1 MAFER
6 KHYNMDMDW
15 RFHRGEI
22 ADDGGKSHAS
32 VYSSTK
38 TGGLNGPATKR
49 SYDDSSWQ
57 RVDLPH
63 DYIRESA
70 YTPDGVGSH
79 GYRELCDAWYRKTFV
94 VDAALVG
101 KHAMLVFDGISTA
114 STVFLNGSV
123 IYRSSS
129 IYSEI
134 AIDVTDRLHFGRVNT
149 LAVYTK
155 GDATEGWWYEG
166 AGIYRHVHL
175 YIKDSIHIANNGIWA
190 KPTLCDKGNNLW
202 KVELETTLENSE
214 YAAGSAKVR
223 AKLFDGEREI
233 AFAESGE
240 TICAPD
246 AKTPMM
252 LTLDVSD
259 PTRWDVDCPKLYT
272 LETETVVNGES
283 VDKESTRIGFR
294 TFRMDADKGF
304 FLNDRPMKIKGTC
317 NHQDHAGLGVALPDS
332 MQYYRVK
339 LLKEM
344 GTNAYRCSHNPPAK
358 EILDAC
364 DELGLIVMDE
374 NRNFETRREAIDN
387 LETLIRRDRNHPS
400 VIFYSLFNEEPLQN
414 SAEGA
419 AIFRRL
425 KSTVLRLDDTRII
438 TGAVND
444 TLCNG
449 GTGEEMDAF
458 GLNYHLELV
467 EDIHREFPGI
477 PIYGSENNSAVTT
490 RGCYKSDREG
500 AHVLNNYDEETVP
513 WGTNVRD
520 AWEVV
525 RSHDY
530 FAGLF
535 IWTGFDYRGEP
546 TPFEWPTASS
556 LFGIMDSCGF
566 PKDSYYFNKAT
577 FTDEPMMHILPH
589 WNMKE
594 GESVRVMTVTNCEE
608 VELFV
613 NGRSQGRRKND
624 VCRQNEWNV
633 TFEKGTL
640 SAVGYNNGKA
650 VVSDEKKTAGDAV
663 AVKLVADRT
672 SIGNAGQDI
681 VPVRVSLVDKD
692 GVELPDAD
700 DLVTFEIEGDGIVA
714 GVGNGDPNSHEPE
727 HTPYRH
733 LFAGLCQVLVK
744 AELGARSLRLV
755 ARSGDLES
763 ASITF
768 DIIDEKTP
776 DYIFSKPNNSVSG
789 VLVSLSD
796 SETKPDPEKIYGSD
810 DNNSF
815 APLVLDN
822 GFDYISPDKFR
833 SGWRELRVPIR
844 LPASLGA
851 DKKTSLECA
860 TVICERLEAYIDGKL
875 IYETE
880 PEYKACVA
888 IPFDMPAGSE
898 FEMRILVKAK
908 EGLISGSGFAVSMSL
923 VTEDK

>member
-1 MAFER
+1 MSFDR
-6 KHYNMDMDW
+6 KHFNMDLDW

-22 ADDGGKSHAS
+22 EDDGGKSHAS

-49 SYDDSSWQ
+49 SYDDSTWQ
-57 RVDLPH
+57 VVDLPH

-79 GYRELCDAWYRKTFV
+79 GYRELCDAWYRKTFT
-94 VDAALVG
+94 VDKEYDG
-101 KHAMLVFDGISTA
+101 GHAMLVFDGISTA

-134 AIDVTDRLHFGRVNT
+134 AIDVTDRLHFGRINT

-166 AGIYRHVHL
+166 AGIYRHAHL
-175 YIKDSIHIANNGIWA
+175 YLKNSLHIAHNGIWA
-190 KPTLCDKGNNLW
+190 RPKLIDKEKNLW
-202 KVELETTLENSE
+202 AVDLEVTLENSAYVPADGMVKATLYDGE
-214 YAAGSAKVR
+214 KILSKCCSDNLTCMSDGQKAV
-223 AKLFDGEREI
+223 KLFFEVD
-233 AFAESGE
+233 
-240 TICAPD
+240 
-246 AKTPMM
+246 
-252 LTLDVSD
+252 D
-259 PTRWDVDCPKLYT
+259 PRRWDVDSPNLYT
-272 LETETVVNGES
+272 LKTDLYVGGES
-283 VDKESTRIGFR
+283 VDSDSVRIGFR
-294 TFRMDADKGF
+294 TFSIDADKGF
-304 FLNDRPMKIKGTC
+304 FLNERPLKIKGTC

-332 MQYYRVK
+332 IQYYRIK

-364 DELGLIVMDE
+364 DEIGLIVMDE
-374 NRNFETRREAIDN
+374 NRNFETRREAIEN

-400 VIFYSLFNEEPLQN
+400 VVFYSLFNEEPLQN
-414 SAEGA
+414 SLEGA

-425 KSTVLRLDDTRII
+425 KSHVLRLDDSRII

-444 TLCNG
+444 TLCKG

-467 EDIHREFPGI
+467 EDIHREFPCM

-490 RGCYKSDREG
+490 RGCYISDREG

-546 TPFEWPTASS
+546 TPFEWPTSSS

-577 FTDEPMMHILPH
+577 FVDEPMMHILPH
-589 WNMKE
+589 WNLLE
-594 GESVRVMTVTNCEE
+594 GEKVRVMTVSNCDE

-613 NGRSQGRRKND
+613 NGRSLGRRSND
-624 VCRQNEWNV
+624 VCKQNEWSV
-633 TFEKGTL
+633 VFEKGTV
-640 SAVGYNNGKA
+640 SAVGYKGGLA
-650 VVSDEKKTAGDAV
+650 VAFAERKTAGDPAS
-663 AVKLVADRT
+663 VKLIPDRT
-672 SIGNAGQDI
+672 ALNGSGQDT
-681 VPVRVSLVDKD
+681 VPIRVSVVDKD
-692 GVELPDAD
+692 GIEIPNAD
-700 DLVTFEIEGDGIVA
+700 NLIRFEIIGDGVVA

-744 AELGARSLRLV
+744 ADLGAKSLRLV
-755 ARSGDLES
+755 AKSEGLSD
-763 ASITF
+763 ASVDFEIV
-768 DIIDEKTP
+768 DCEMP
-776 DYIFSKPNNSVSG
+776 EYIFSKPNNSISG
-789 VLVSLSD
+789 VLASLSD
-796 SETKPDPEKIYGSD
+796 SVKKPDPRKIYGTD

-815 APLVLDN
+815 APLDLDN
-822 GFDYISPDKFR
+822 GFDYIRPSNFN
-833 SGWRELRVPIR
+833 SGWREIRIPVRVPMGMGEGCG
-844 LPASLGA
+844 SV
-851 DKKTSLECA
+851 ECA
-860 TVICERLEAYIDGKL
+860 SVTCEKLEAYIDGEL
-875 IYETE
+875 IYEIS
-880 PEYKACVA
+880 PEYKACVN
-888 IPFDMPAGSE
+888 IPFNMPEGSE
-898 FEMRILVKAK
+898 FEMRVLIKAK
-908 EGLISGSGFAVSMSL
+908 EGLISGSGLGINISL
-923 VTEDK
+923 SENK